1 MSKNTINNTTTME
14 NFIKEY
20 LKRGFGSMTKND
32 FEVWIFHQLLCGQ
45 LHGKTNREI
54 SVALRI
60 PDSKVKRLRYEAD
73 LKWGSPDDDSSYH
86 DALVA
91 VVKKARLIN
100 EKKQIQFVIE
110 DTALLKYLDSRMKHA
125 NVSWDKSLNSE
136 NISID
141 FEQYETFCK
150 EVLTK
155 EYQEATDFLKEKLKY
170 ENSIAKFFK
179 DYGSKTRDGLINE
192 LAEGTVDI
200 AKRGLITVA
209 KKAPLLLSILF

>member
-1 MSKNTINNTTTME
+1 MANTTTSTSVDSII
-14 NFIKEY
+14 NDY
-20 LKRGFGSMTKND
+20 LNRGFGTMTKND
-32 FEVWIFHQLLCGQ
+32 FEVWIFHQLLRGQ

-73 LKWGSPDDDSSYH
+73 LKWGNPNDDSSYH

-91 VVKKARLIN
+91 VVKKARLIK

-110 DTALLKYLDSRMKHA
+110 DTALLKYLDARMKRA
-125 NVSWDKSLNSE
+125 NVSWDKSFNSE

-155 EYQEATDFLKEKLKY
+155 EYKEAIDFLEDKFKY

-179 DYGSKTRDGLINE
+179 DYCNKTGDELTSE
-192 LAEGTVDI
+192 LAKGTVDI
-200 AKRGLITVA
+200 AKKGLKTIF
-209 KKAPLLLSILF
+209 KNAPLVLSMLL

>member
-1 MSKNTINNTTTME
+1 MANNTTSTPVDQII
-14 NFIKEY
+14 NDY
-20 LKRGFGSMTKND
+20 LNRGFGTMTKND

-73 LKWGSPDDDSSYH
+73 LKWGNPDDDSSYH

-91 VVKKARLIN
+91 VVKKARLIK

-110 DTALLKYLDSRMKHA
+110 DTALLKYLDARMKRA
-125 NVSWDKSLNSE
+125 NVSWDKSFNSE

-155 EYQEATDFLKEKLKY
+155 EYKEAIDFLKDKFKY
-170 ENSIAKFFK
+170 ENSIAKLFK
-179 DYGSKTRDGLINE
+179 DYYNKSRNKIIEE
-192 LAEGTVDI
+192 LAEGTADI
-200 AKRGLITVA
+200 AKKGLETFV
-209 KKAPLLLSILF
+209 KNAPLLLSMLL

>member
-1 MSKNTINNTTTME
+1 MANNTTSTPVDQII
-14 NFIKEY
+14 NDY
-20 LKRGFGSMTKND
+20 LNRGFGTMTKND
-32 FEVWIFHQLLCGQ
+32 FEVWIFHQLLCGR

-73 LKWGSPDDDSSYH
+73 LKWGNPDDDSSYH

-91 VVKKARLIN
+91 VVKKARLIK

-110 DTALLKYLDSRMKHA
+110 DTALLKYLDARMKCA
-125 NVSWDKSLNSE
+125 NVSWDKSFNSE

-155 EYQEATDFLKEKLKY
+155 EYKEAIDFLKDKFKY
-170 ENSIAKFFK
+170 ENSIAKLFK
-179 DYGSKTRDGLINE
+179 DYYNKSRNKIIEE
-192 LAEGTVDI
+192 LAEGTADI
-200 AKRGLITVA
+200 AKKGLETFV
-209 KKAPLLLSILF
+209 KNAPLVLSMLL